1 MTEHDD
7 VIRLLREGRP
17 QATDMEL
24 DAIKQRVRRRAAD
37 PSRRNQSMKSR
48 FAILSMLVAGMLF
61 STAGAGLAL
70 SGKSNHQASVAQYST
85 PTPTPP
91 PCTPKNS
98 NQPGGND
105 QTPPGGS
112 GQSEDCAPCTGTN
125 DVAPSQT
132 GSGQAPECT
141 PTPEGGVLPAESGN
155 APTTGGGTKPK
166 PAGGVLPA
174 EATQTQPT
182 RQEAAATN
190 SQLPFTG
197 FAAIPVLLG
206 GLALLTGGLILRR
219 RTRSE

>member
-48 FAILSMLVAGMLF
+48 AAILSMLVAGMLF

-70 SGKSNHQASVAQYST
+70 SGNSHNQASVAQYAT
-85 PTPTPP
+85 PTPTPV
-91 PCTPKNS
+91 CTPS
-98 NQPGGND
+98 GGSTTG
-105 QTPPGGS
+105 QS
-112 GQSEDCAPCTGTN
+112 GQSDCSGPCTGN
-125 DVAPSQT
+125 GVSPSEAGDT
-132 GSGQAPECT
+132 PPTCT
-141 PTPEGGVLPAESGN
+141 PTPEGGVLPAEAGN
-155 APTTGGGTKPK
+155 APAHSGGTKPK

-174 EATQTQPT
+174 EASQTQPT

-219 RTRSE
+219 RTRS